1 MLCLSLT
8 QAHCPKDNIMKTLLI
23 ATGFALTSISSAVMA
38 HEGQSCNVNFDKDL
52 VINSQLV
59 SMKDAGTELWRID
72 NAGQLWL
79 DGKAVSTD
87 SNTRALLRDYQAGV
101 RTQTLETVALVEDAL
116 VLAADAVNSVLTEL
130 TGDSL
135 DDHPAL
141 QKALD
146 KIKTGS
152 ENVIVRS
159 GDTIEVYGSRF
170 DNMDDAFG
178 EEFEQ
183 AIEEAVTSSMGSILM
198 LVGQAVSSGE
208 GNFEQRMEAFGE
220 RMERFGEDLEARM
233 DVKSQALE
241 QRGEAMGANLQHL
254 DVLESQIQQAVP
266 QMQQYDLIEINADNT
281 TAFYLYN

>member
-1 MLCLSLT
+1 
-8 QAHCPKDNIMKTLLI
+8 MKTLLI

-38 HEGQSCNVNFDKDL
+38 HEGQSCDINFDKDL
-52 VINSQLV
+52 VINSELV
-59 SMKDAGTELWRID
+59 SMKDAGTELWRINND
-72 NAGQLWL
+72 GQLWL
-79 DGKAVSTD
+79 DGKVISTD

-135 DDHPAL
+135 DSHPAL
-141 QKALD
+141 QNAMD

-152 ENVIVRS
+152 ERVVVRN
-159 GDTIEVYGSRF
+159 GDTIELYGSRF
-170 DNMDDAFG
+170 DSMDDAFG

-198 LVGQAVSSGE
+198 LVGQAISSGE

-233 DVKSQALE
+233 DVQSQALE
-241 QRGEAMGANLQHL
+241 QRGESMCANLQQL
-254 DVLESQIQQAVP
+254 DVLESQIQQAIP
-266 QMQQYDLIEINADNT
+266 QMQKYDLIEVSSDNT

>member
-1 MLCLSLT
+1 
-8 QAHCPKDNIMKTLLI
+8 MKTLLI

-38 HEGQSCNVNFDKDL
+38 HEGQSCNINFDKDL
-52 VINSQLV
+52 VINSELV
-59 SMKDAGTELWRID
+59 SMKDAGTELWRINND
-72 NAGQLWL
+72 GQLWL
-79 DGKAVSTD
+79 DGKVISTD

-135 DDHPAL
+135 DSHPAL
-141 QKALD
+141 QNAMD

-152 ENVIVRS
+152 ERVVVRN
-159 GDTIEVYGSRF
+159 GDTIELYGSRF
-170 DNMDDAFG
+170 DSMDDAFG

-198 LVGQAVSSGE
+198 LVGQAISSGE

-233 DVKSQALE
+233 DVQSQALE
-241 QRGEAMGANLQHL
+241 QRGESMCANLQQL
-254 DVLESQIQQAVP
+254 DVLESQIQQAIP
-266 QMQQYDLIEINADNT
+266 QMQKYDLIEVSSDNT
-281 TAFYLYN
+281 TAFCLYN